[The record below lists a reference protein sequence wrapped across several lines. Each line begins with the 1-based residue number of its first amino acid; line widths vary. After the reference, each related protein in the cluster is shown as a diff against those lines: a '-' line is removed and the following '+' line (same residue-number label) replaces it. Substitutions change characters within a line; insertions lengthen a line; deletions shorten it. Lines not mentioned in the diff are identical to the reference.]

1 MNSKSEEIPS
11 HPKTIGAINHLRFS
25 NISFKHQSASSYAV
39 QDISFEAEAGETIAL
54 LTFRKRKNYFG
65 KMLVGLYKPAEGAI
79 FYNNKMLMKSI

>member
-1 MNSKSEEIPS
+1 
-11 HPKTIGAINHLRFS
+11 LRFS

-39 QDISFEAEAGETIAL
+39 QDISFEAEAGETIAVDL
-54 LTFRKRKNYFG
+54 QEAENYFG

>member
-25 NISFKHQSASSYAV
+25 NISLSINLHQVMLFKIFHLRPKQ
-39 QDISFEAEAGETIAL
+39 EKL
-54 LTFRKRKNYFG
+54 LLDLRKRENYFG

-79 FYNNKMLMKSI
+79 FYNNKMQ